1 MAIEPDADDLPEA
14 VAVAPRRARFSPIW
28 IVPIVAALVAIGIFV
43 ERILSEGPTITMTF
57 KSAEGIEAGKSFVK
71 YKDVNIG
78 QVTAV
83 RLSDDATG
91 VEITAKMAKS
101 AASLVVEDAKFW
113 IVRPRV
119 SLSGVSGLSTLLSGN
134 YIGFEAGTSKNK
146 ARHFTGLEVPPIFTG
161 GSPGREYVLLASDLG
176 SLGIGSPVYFRRL
189 PVGQVVAFDLALDG
203 KSVVLR
209 IFVNAPY
216 DKFVTSDTRFWN
228 ASGIDVS
235 LSANGLDVRTQSLA
249 ALLEGGIAFEQ
260 PPHPMSTAEAAAD
273 TAFTLFGDRVGA
285 MKLDESIAS
294 KYVMYFSESVRGLSV
309 GAPVSIFGVPVGE
322 VTDVGLTFNP
332 KTLNI
337 RPRVEVLIFPE
348 RMIAELP
355 PDETAK
361 AQAMARDVELRHS
374 FMQKMVEQRGMRA
387 QLATGS
393 LVTGQR
399 FVALGYFPKTPKAR
413 VDWSAPTPELPTIIS
428 TLPELEEKIGR
439 IVDKLERVP
448 LEGISEDLKKT
459 LASLDE
465 TLRDARGVINHFDA
479 DVVPGLKST
488 LDDARSAL
496 GSAERMLTST
506 EANLV
511 GPGAPAQVDLR
522 NAMQEVARAA
532 RSLRVLADYLER
544 HPDALIRGKT
554 PEAPPK

>member
-146 ARHFTGLEVPPIFTG
+146 ARHFTGLEVPPIITG

-399 FVALGYFPKTPKAR
+399 FVALGYFPKAPKAR